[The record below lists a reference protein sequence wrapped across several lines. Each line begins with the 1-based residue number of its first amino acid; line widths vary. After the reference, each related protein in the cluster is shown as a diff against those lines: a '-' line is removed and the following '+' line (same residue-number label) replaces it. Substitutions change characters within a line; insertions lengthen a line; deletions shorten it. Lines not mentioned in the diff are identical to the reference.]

1 MATIFGAQFDQH
13 RLDTRFFPDRCEH
26 DITAESQVRTE
37 KWRRLRCLGEGGFAK
52 VWLEQDEDGR
62 YRAVKQVSKR
72 TVLDGRELVA
82 LTKLS
87 EVQPLGI
94 PDA

>member
-13 RLDTRFFPDRCEH
+13 RLGTRFFPDHCEH

-87 EVQPLGI
+87 EVQHLGGF
-94 PDA
+94 